1 MKLKVVRYKNYGLK
15 DSNAGE
21 IIELKFYY
29 SFYELNNGNIIEL
42 QFDQYVGPMTK
53 EEDGYSFFY
62 TNVTLKN
69 GEEITYTFGQD
80 FWEYR
85 NTTPANLQ
93 IDNPQNPSKE
103 EKECVRLFFDEY
115 LKMNDCESEVV
126 LVKPKKRIIE
136 SLKQSLVSLGYS
148 EELKKRLKD
157 LGIESRWDF
166 INYNFDENEDE
177 RILNDQKSFKDMY
190 NDW

>member
-1 MKLKVVRYKNYGLK
+1 MRR
-15 DSNAGE
+15 E
-21 IIELKFYY
+21 MIYY
-29 SFYELNNGNIIEL
+29 LIRNGDKIYI
-42 QFDQYVGPMTK
+42 Q
-53 EEDGYSFFY
+53 
-62 TNVTLKN
+62 LKN

-80 FWEYR
+80 FWEYW
-85 NTTPANLQ
+85 NTIPGNIQ
-93 IDNPQNPSKE
+93 IDNPENPSKE
-103 EKECVRLFFDEY
+103 GAEGVRLFFDEY
-115 LKMNDCESEVV
+115 LKMNDCESEIV

>member
-1 MKLKVVRYKNYGLK
+1 
-15 DSNAGE
+15 
-21 IIELKFYY
+21 
-29 SFYELNNGNIIEL
+29 
-42 QFDQYVGPMTK
+42 MTK
-53 EEDGYSFFY
+53 EEDDYGFFY

-80 FWEYR
+80 FWEYW
-85 NTTPANLQ
+85 NTRPGYVQ

-103 EKECVRLFFDEY
+103 EEECIRLFFDEY

-166 INYNFDENEDE
+166 INYDFDENEDE
-177 RILNDQKSFKDMY
+177 RILNDQKNFKDMY